1 MWMRGVEE
9 RGWEGERGGNTD
21 RGEREGEIA
30 DRTKSCQINFT
41 DLSSVIFPPPLT
53 QYSHSLPRA
62 ERTCGAGRQT
72 LRMPSEPECRPGY
85 LGS

>member
-1 MWMRGVEE
+1 MWMRGG
-9 RGWEGERGGNTD
+9 RGWEGERGEQTE
-21 RGEREGEIA
+21 EREGEIA

-53 QYSHSLPRA
+53 QYSHSLPRP